1 MTPGRRGESPRE
13 PGRDA
18 PGEGRRRLAGRLRG
32 LLRGLSAE
40 RAERRLEAL
49 ANDLRS
55 ARPRAEHLPRTTR
68 ERMLQSMPGW
78 SFDPF
83 SKAFEDPKRTT
94 SETSE
99 EAMDEL
105 LDAICAERGRGSLAL
120 RVRGLSA
127 AQAARVRGYLGEGS
141 ELFVPGLEASS

>member
-1 MTPGRRGESPRE
+1 
-13 PGRDA
+13 
-18 PGEGRRRLAGRLRG
+18 
-32 LLRGLSAE
+32 
-40 RAERRLEAL
+40 
-49 ANDLRS
+49 
-55 ARPRAEHLPRTTR
+55 
-68 ERMLQSMPGW
+68 MLQSMPGW